1 MDKVLIEFP
10 LKVAGDGAS
19 GPVDLAI
26 SGVDQGG
33 GNY

>member
-1 MDKVLIEFP
+1 MVFP
-10 LKVAGDGAS
+10 LKVAGEGAS
-19 GPVDLAI
+19 LLFDLAI

>member
-10 LKVAGDGAS
+10 LKVADDTAC
-19 GPVDLAI
+19 GPVNLAI
-26 SGVDQGG
+26 SSVDQGG